1 MEPEVGKLTWKGK
14 KRKKKKKKRKYI
26 KGNDLHS
33 SLPNLP
39 GGASAPDPF
48 QVAVVQ
54 LCAQEP
60 AAALL
65 RSQSLFSEAG
75 DDDHLLQPHCLPPR
89 TASAQRALGT
99 WLRPK
104 PQREQC

>member
-1 MEPEVGKLTWKGK
+1 MKPEAGKLTWKGK
-14 KRKKKKKKRKYI
+14 KKKENKRKYI

-39 GGASAPDPF
+39 GGASASDPF
-48 QVAVVQ
+48 QVAMVQ
-54 LCAQEP
+54 FCAQEA

-65 RSQSLFSEAG
+65 RSQSFFSG
-75 DDDHLLQPHCLPPR
+75 DDDHLLQPHYLPPCA
-89 TASAQRALGT
+89 ASVQCAPGT